1 MAKIEIIT
9 ELIVDEINHM
19 ETLVKEFKQEKEA
32 LKKIKI
38 EPNTDRLKAILSKH
52 IEHSNKQN
60 EEHTKLFN
68 QSIVELKHQNKRFL
82 MFTIVILLSVVL
94 LFMGLLLNR

>member
-1 MAKIEIIT
+1 MAKIETVT
-9 ELIVDEINHM
+9 EMIVDEINHM
-19 ETLVKEFKQEKEA
+19 EVLVKEFKQEKEA

-52 IEHSNKQN
+52 IEHINNQN
-60 EEHTKLFN
+60 QEHTKVFN

-82 MFTIVILLSVVL
+82 MFTIVLLLSVVL
-94 LFMGLLLNR
+94 LFLGLFINR